1 MGASEAVIAEV
12 STQLSE
18 VVGVIERHLE
28 PTLLAVHLYGSAVD
42 GGLKPHSDIDL
53 LVTVTVRLD
62 ETTRRALIN
71 DLLETSASPG
81 ESEILRA
88 VEVTIVVHDDIIPW
102 RYPAKRELQFGEWQ
116 RNDILAGIFEP
127 ATIDIDLAI
136 LLTKARE
143 HSVALVG
150 PAAEELF
157 DPVPE
162 QDLFEAL
169 NETLTLWNSPPDWA
183 GDERNVVLTL
193 SRIWYSAVTGK
204 IAPKD
209 VAADWAMERLP
220 AQYQP
225 VILEARQAYLGQEE
239 DRLASR
245 ADQLEEFVHY
255 VKGEITKVV
264 GKELVEGKLE
274 LVEGLKVAMASKG
287 EELFTGVVPILV
299 ELDGD
304 VNGHKFSVSGE
315 GEGDATYGKLTLKFI
330 CTTGKLPVPWP
341 TLVTTFS
348 YGVQCFSRY
357 PDHMKRHDFFKS
369 AMPEGYVQERTISFK
384 DDGNYKTRAEVKF
397 EGDTLVN
404 RIELKGIDFKEDG
417 NILGHKL
424 EYNYNSHNV
433 YITAD
438 KQKNGIK
445 ANFKIRHNIEDGSV
459 QLADHYQ
466 QNTPI
471 GDGPVLLPDNHYL
484 STQSAL
490 SKDPNEKR
498 DHMVLLE
505 FVTAAGITH
514 GMDELYK

>member
-1 MGASEAVIAEV
+1 MKNYFNSPFKGELLSEQVKNPNIRVGRYSYYSGYYHGHSFDECARYLLPDRDDVDKLIIGSFCSIGSGASFIMAGNQGHRHDWASSFPFFYMQEEPAFSRALDAFQRAGDTVIGNDVWIGSEAMIMPGIKIGDGAVIGSRSLVTKDVEPYAIIGGNPAKQIKKRFSDEEISLLMEMEWWNWPLDKIKTAMPLLCSSNIFGLHKYWREFAVKQFIQADAASRHGLILALNIMREAVIAEV

-209 VAADWAMERLP
+209 VAADWAIKRLP

-225 VILEARQAYLGQEE
+225 VLLEAKQAYLGQKE
-239 DRLASR
+239 DHLASR
-245 ADQLEEFVHY
+245 ADHLEEFIRF
-255 VKGEITKVV
+255 VKGEIIKSV
-264 GKELVEGKLE
+264 GK
-274 LVEGLKVAMASKG
+274 
-287 EELFTGVVPILV
+287 
-299 ELDGD
+299 
-304 VNGHKFSVSGE
+304 
-315 GEGDATYGKLTLKFI
+315 
-330 CTTGKLPVPWP
+330 
-341 TLVTTFS
+341 
-348 YGVQCFSRY
+348 
-357 PDHMKRHDFFKS
+357 
-369 AMPEGYVQERTISFK
+369 
-384 DDGNYKTRAEVKF
+384 
-397 EGDTLVN
+397 
-404 RIELKGIDFKEDG
+404 
-417 NILGHKL
+417 
-424 EYNYNSHNV
+424 
-433 YITAD
+433 
-438 KQKNGIK
+438 
-445 ANFKIRHNIEDGSV
+445 
-459 QLADHYQ
+459 
-466 QNTPI
+466 
-471 GDGPVLLPDNHYL
+471 
-484 STQSAL
+484 
-490 SKDPNEKR
+490 
-498 DHMVLLE
+498 
-505 FVTAAGITH
+505 
-514 GMDELYK
+514 

>member
-1 MGASEAVIAEV
+1 MREVVIAEV

-183 GDERNVVLTL
+183 
-193 SRIWYSAVTGK
+193 
-204 IAPKD
+204 
-209 VAADWAMERLP
+209 MERLP

-264 GKELVEGKLE
+264 GK
-274 LVEGLKVAMASKG
+274 
-287 EELFTGVVPILV
+287 
-299 ELDGD
+299 
-304 VNGHKFSVSGE
+304 
-315 GEGDATYGKLTLKFI
+315 
-330 CTTGKLPVPWP
+330 
-341 TLVTTFS
+341 
-348 YGVQCFSRY
+348 
-357 PDHMKRHDFFKS
+357 
-369 AMPEGYVQERTISFK
+369 
-384 DDGNYKTRAEVKF
+384 
-397 EGDTLVN
+397 
-404 RIELKGIDFKEDG
+404 
-417 NILGHKL
+417 
-424 EYNYNSHNV
+424 
-433 YITAD
+433 
-438 KQKNGIK
+438 
-445 ANFKIRHNIEDGSV
+445 
-459 QLADHYQ
+459 
-466 QNTPI
+466 
-471 GDGPVLLPDNHYL
+471 
-484 STQSAL
+484 
-490 SKDPNEKR
+490 
-498 DHMVLLE
+498 
-505 FVTAAGITH
+505 
-514 GMDELYK
+514 

>member
-1 MGASEAVIAEV
+1 MSAVWADRLIEWNRPRSWVSPLSRWLRPYLSKGIRTLERMGEQDLCHDDHTWLKVAETVLNRSHEEVTGQLGDDLSFASIRVFHACRTADAGVYFREGILRNDPDRLAAQLNALLDEEPNLAHHRPEVEKLFADQKLFDRDKGRVYLTADDKGLVESAGHYLLNIMREAVIAEV

-264 GKELVEGKLE
+264 GK
-274 LVEGLKVAMASKG
+274 
-287 EELFTGVVPILV
+287 
-299 ELDGD
+299 
-304 VNGHKFSVSGE
+304 
-315 GEGDATYGKLTLKFI
+315 
-330 CTTGKLPVPWP
+330 
-341 TLVTTFS
+341 
-348 YGVQCFSRY
+348 
-357 PDHMKRHDFFKS
+357 
-369 AMPEGYVQERTISFK
+369 
-384 DDGNYKTRAEVKF
+384 
-397 EGDTLVN
+397 
-404 RIELKGIDFKEDG
+404 
-417 NILGHKL
+417 
-424 EYNYNSHNV
+424 
-433 YITAD
+433 
-438 KQKNGIK
+438 
-445 ANFKIRHNIEDGSV
+445 
-459 QLADHYQ
+459 
-466 QNTPI
+466 
-471 GDGPVLLPDNHYL
+471 
-484 STQSAL
+484 
-490 SKDPNEKR
+490 
-498 DHMVLLE
+498 
-505 FVTAAGITH
+505 
-514 GMDELYK
+514 

>member
-1 MGASEAVIAEV
+1 MREAVIAEV

-169 NETLTLWNSPPDWA
+169 DPLPLSWPGMTVAMSSCLPWLSA
-183 GDERNVVLTL
+183 GASSSIREKPLRAIVLTRL
-193 SRIWYSAVTGK
+193 SR
-204 IAPKD
+204 
-209 VAADWAMERLP
+209 AALSSCVR
-220 AQYQP
+220 
-225 VILEARQAYLGQEE
+225 ILLR
-239 DRLASR
+239 
-245 ADQLEEFVHY
+245 
-255 VKGEITKVV
+255 
-264 GKELVEGKLE
+264 
-274 LVEGLKVAMASKG
+274 
-287 EELFTGVVPILV
+287 P
-299 ELDGD
+299 
-304 VNGHKFSVSGE
+304 
-315 GEGDATYGKLTLKFI
+315 
-330 CTTGKLPVPWP
+330 
-341 TLVTTFS
+341 
-348 YGVQCFSRY
+348 
-357 PDHMKRHDFFKS
+357 
-369 AMPEGYVQERTISFK
+369 
-384 DDGNYKTRAEVKF
+384 
-397 EGDTLVN
+397 
-404 RIELKGIDFKEDG
+404 
-417 NILGHKL
+417 
-424 EYNYNSHNV
+424 
-433 YITAD
+433 
-438 KQKNGIK
+438 
-445 ANFKIRHNIEDGSV
+445 
-459 QLADHYQ
+459 
-466 QNTPI
+466 
-471 GDGPVLLPDNHYL
+471 
-484 STQSAL
+484 SAL
-490 SKDPNEKR
+490 RS
-498 DHMVLLE
+498 L
-505 FVTAAGITH
+505 
-514 GMDELYK
+514 